1 MSSNSNRDREVR
13 KQLIPYESAH
23 LRIER
28 RRDFEKER
36 RFSKRRI
43 RTESERT
50 NVPIVICNKSE
61 SQMDASDLESLS
73 SVSIYAEENILLE
86 YEERLKS
93 LEDRLFDA
101 ESKNSALISENNS
114 IKQISNQIL
123 EEKIHA
129 ENNHDTL
136 ELEIDRVKFKLT
148 QKEDEI
154 KGLKENISKIDDNDK
169 IKQLE
174 EELVNVYGKLV
185 EISDERGFFKNLFE
199 SLSTAKSSEN
209 TSRAL
214 GEKELKLVTKNF
226 EKQKTMNFNLQAKLN
241 EISSE
246 SSKREEENRNLR
258 KLSFESKMLLNQLG
272 RENAELKN
280 ELRKNQETLLDLK
293 LSIKTAEKLEKAL
306 EIKEDNLQ
314 KLTGRNTFLQKS
326 LNISREKTETIQA
339 EMSEICENFE
349 MAKDDLLIC
358 RGKLKNREETIL
370 MQNSKIDALESIVRK
385 FPKSKKYFSS
395 STQTIDAQN
404 AKTVEI
410 ATQTD
415 SSNPEEEKE
424 FNYIPAEIEVDFL
437 LKNENIEEREFDEEV
452 MEAESV
458 PESRIESDAKITSI
472 EESIQMYFDE
482 FCLQEEP
489 CKNYQT
495 TRSSSRLS
503 GSTISSFYQNSED
516 KGYRRKIRQLEIAFN
531 KAMSSKRRKSEKL
544 QALEQRIH
552 SITQHNEKLKCEL
565 ENSRGQLHA
574 LEISSTVRINKL
586 SNSNSSEFQK
596 LRDQHYED
604 RTRLFLAEKHA
615 SKLLK
620 RCKTAEENVKESQ
633 KRYDPE
639 RSGR

>member
-13 KQLIPYESAH
+13 KQLIPYESAS

-43 RTESERT
+43 RSDSERT

-73 SVSIYAEENILLE
+73 SVSICAEENILLE

-114 IKQISNQIL
+114 IKQISKQML
-123 EEKIHA
+123 EEKINA
-129 ENNHDTL
+129 ENNRDTL
-136 ELEIDRVKFKLT
+136 ELEIDRVKFKLAE
-148 QKEDEI
+148 KEDEI
-154 KGLKENISKIDDNDK
+154 EGLKENISKLNDRDK
-169 IKQLE
+169 IQQLE
-174 EELVNVYGKLV
+174 EELVKVYGKLV

-199 SLSTAKSSEN
+199 SLTTAKSSEN

-226 EKQKTMNFNLQAKLN
+226 EEQKITNFNLQAKLN

-246 SSKREEENRNLR
+246 SSKREEDNRNLR

-280 ELRKNQETLLDLK
+280 ELRNNQETLLDFK
-293 LSIKTAEKLEKAL
+293 LSMQSAEKLERAL

-326 LNISREKTETIQA
+326 LNISREKTETLQA

-358 RGKLKNREETIL
+358 RRKLKNREETIL

-404 AKTVEI
+404 AKTIEI
-410 ATQTD
+410 ATQTE
-415 SSNPEEEKE
+415 SPNSEEKE
-424 FNYIPAEIEVDFL
+424 IDYVPAELEVDFL
-437 LKNENIEEREFDEEV
+437 QINENIEEREFEEEFL
-452 MEAESV
+452 EAESV
-458 PESRIESDAKITSI
+458 PESRIESEAKITSI

-482 FCLQEEP
+482 FCLQEKP
-489 CKNYQT
+489 CNNYPT

-503 GSTISSFYQNSED
+503 GSTTSSYYQNSED

-565 ENSRGQLHA
+565 ENSRCQLHA
-574 LEISSTVRINKL
+574 LEISSAVRIKKL
-586 SNSNSSEFQK
+586 SSSNSSEFQK

-604 RTRLFLAEKHA
+604 RKRLFLAEKHA

-620 RCKTAEENVKESQ
+620 RCNTAENKLKQSQ
-633 KRYDPE
+633 KRNDPE
-639 RSGR
+639 RSGI

>member
-13 KQLIPYESAH
+13 KQLIPYESAS

-43 RTESERT
+43 RSDSERT

-73 SVSIYAEENILLE
+73 SVSICAEENILLE

-114 IKQISNQIL
+114 IKQISKQML
-123 EEKIHA
+123 EEKINA
-129 ENNHDTL
+129 ENNRDTL
-136 ELEIDRVKFKLT
+136 ELEIDRVKFKLAE
-148 QKEDEI
+148 KEDEI
-154 KGLKENISKIDDNDK
+154 EGLKDNIIKLNDRDK
-169 IKQLE
+169 IQQLE
-174 EELVNVYGKLV
+174 EELVKVYGKLV

-199 SLSTAKSSEN
+199 SLTTAKSSEN

-226 EKQKTMNFNLQAKLN
+226 EEQKITNFNLQAKLN

-246 SSKREEENRNLR
+246 SSKREEDNRNLR

-280 ELRKNQETLLDLK
+280 ELRNNQETLLDFK
-293 LSIKTAEKLEKAL
+293 LSMQSAEKLERAL

-314 KLTGRNTFLQKS
+314 KLTSQNTFLQKS
-326 LNISREKTETIQA
+326 LNISREKTETLQA

-358 RGKLKNREETIL
+358 RRKLKNREETIL

-404 AKTVEI
+404 AKTIEI
-410 ATQTD
+410 ATQTE
-415 SSNPEEEKE
+415 SPNSEEKE
-424 FNYIPAEIEVDFL
+424 IDYVPAELEVDFL
-437 LKNENIEEREFDEEV
+437 QINENIEEREFEEEFL
-452 MEAESV
+452 EAETV
-458 PESRIESDAKITSI
+458 PESRIKSEAKITSI

-482 FCLQEEP
+482 FCLQEKP
-489 CKNYQT
+489 CNNYPT

-503 GSTISSFYQNSED
+503 GSTISSNYQNSED

-565 ENSRGQLHA
+565 ENSRCQLHA
-574 LEISSTVRINKL
+574 LEISSAVRIKKL
-586 SNSNSSEFQK
+586 SSSNSSEFQK

-604 RTRLFLAEKHA
+604 RKRLFLAEKHA

-620 RCKTAEENVKESQ
+620 RCNTAENKLKQSQ
-633 KRYDPE
+633 KRNDPE
-639 RSGR
+639 RSGI

>member
-13 KQLIPYESAH
+13 KQLIPYESAS

-28 RRDFEKER
+28 RRDFEKEK

-73 SVSIYAEENILLE
+73 SVSICPEENILLE

-93 LEDRLFDA
+93 LEDRLFD
-101 ESKNSALISENNS
+101 ERSRNSALISENNS

-123 EEKIHA
+123 EEKINA
-129 ENNHDTL
+129 ENNRDTL

-148 QKEDEI
+148 EKEDEI
-154 KGLKENISKIDDNDK
+154 EGLKENITKIDDKEK
-169 IKQLE
+169 ILQLE
-174 EELVNVYGKLV
+174 EELVKVYGKLV

-199 SLSTAKSSEN
+199 SLTTAKSSEN

-226 EKQKTMNFNLQAKLN
+226 EEQKTMNYNLHAKLTK
-241 EISSE
+241 ISSE
-246 SSKREEENRNLR
+246 SSKREEDNRNLR

-272 RENAELKN
+272 RENAELKD
-280 ELRKNQETLLDLK
+280 ELRTNQKALLNLK
-293 LSIKTAEKLEKAL
+293 LSVQSAENLQRTL
-306 EIKEDNLQ
+306 EIKKDNLQ

-326 LNISREKTETIQA
+326 LNNSREKTETLQA
-339 EMSEICENFE
+339 EINDICENFE

-358 RGKLKNREETIL
+358 RRKLKNREETIL

-395 STQTIDAQN
+395 STQTVDTK
-404 AKTVEI
+404 KTKTIEI
-410 ATQTD
+410 ATQTE
-415 SSNPEEEKE
+415 SPNSEEEKE
-424 FNYIPAEIEVDFL
+424 IDFIPAELEVDFL
-437 LKNENIEEREFDEEV
+437 QKNKNIEEKEFDGEV
-452 MEAESV
+452 MEAENL

-489 CKNYQT
+489 FKNYPT

-503 GSTISSFYQNSED
+503 GSTISSFNQSSED

-574 LEISSTVRINKL
+574 LEISSAVRIKKL

-604 RTRLFLAEKHA
+604 RKRLFLAEKHA

-620 RCKTAEENVKESQ
+620 RCKTAEEKFKESQ
-633 KRYDPE
+633 KRNDPE

>member
-13 KQLIPYESAH
+13 KQLIPYESAS

-43 RTESERT
+43 RSDSERT

-61 SQMDASDLESLS
+61 SQMDASDLESSS
-73 SVSIYAEENILLE
+73 SVSICAEDNILLE

-93 LEDRLFDA
+93 LEDRIFEA

-114 IKQISNQIL
+114 IKQISKQML
-123 EEKIHA
+123 EDKINA
-129 ENNHDTL
+129 ENSRDTL
-136 ELEIDRVKFKLT
+136 ELEIDRVKLKLAE
-148 QKEDEI
+148 KEYEI
-154 KGLKENISKIDDNDK
+154 EGLKENISKLNDRDK
-169 IKQLE
+169 IEQLE
-174 EELVNVYGKLV
+174 EELVKVYGKLV

-199 SLSTAKSSEN
+199 SLTTAKSSEN

-226 EKQKTMNFNLQAKLN
+226 EEQKITNFNLQAKLN

-246 SSKREEENRNLR
+246 SSKREEDNRNLR

-280 ELRKNQETLLDLK
+280 ELRNNQETLLDFK
-293 LSIKTAEKLEKAL
+293 LSMQSAEKLEKAL
-306 EIKEDNLQ
+306 EIKEDNLR

-326 LNISREKTETIQA
+326 LNISREKTETLQA
-339 EMSEICENFE
+339 EMCEICENFE

-358 RGKLKNREETIL
+358 RRKLKNREETIL
-370 MQNSKIDALESIVRK
+370 MQNSKIDAFESIVRK
-385 FPKSKKYFSS
+385 FPKSKKFFSS
-395 STQTIDAQN
+395 TTQTIDAQD
-404 AKTVEI
+404 AKTIEI
-410 ATQTD
+410 ATQTEFPN
-415 SSNPEEEKE
+415 SEEKE
-424 FNYIPAEIEVDFL
+424 IDYVPAELEVDFL
-437 LKNENIEEREFDEEV
+437 QMNENIEEREFEEEFL
-452 MEAESV
+452 EAESV
-458 PESRIESDAKITSI
+458 PESRIESEAKITSI

-482 FCLQEEP
+482 FCLQEKP
-489 CKNYQT
+489 CKNYPT
-495 TRSSSRLS
+495 TRSSSGLS
-503 GSTISSFYQNSED
+503 GSTTSSYYQNSED
-516 KGYRRKIRQLEIAFN
+516 KEYRRKIRQLEIAFN

-565 ENSRGQLHA
+565 ENSRCQLHA
-574 LEISSTVRINKL
+574 LEISSAVRIKKL
-586 SNSNSSEFQK
+586 SSSNSSEFQK

-604 RTRLFLAEKHA
+604 RKRLFLAEKHA

-620 RCKTAEENVKESQ
+620 RCNTAENKLKQSQ
-633 KRYDPE
+633 KRNDPE
-639 RSGR
+639 RSGI